1 MASGVAKLLGGRAG
15 PAIRLPWEDE
25 RLVYVVREPFVS
37 RHSSAQFTA
46 GLVAPRSALK
56 LESLMPSG
64 GVLFSDG
71 MEDDFLA
78 FNSGVVAELR
88 AAPQRARLVVA

>member
-1 MASGVAKLLGGRAG
+1 
-15 PAIRLPWEDE
+15 
-25 RLVYVVREPFVS
+25 
-37 RHSSAQFTA
+37 
-46 GLVAPRSALK
+46 
-56 LESLMPSG
+56 MPSG

-88 AAPQRARLVVA
+88 AARRLGLPASTLEFRIRRLDIDKFQYRRG

>member
-1 MASGVAKLLGGRAG
+1 
-15 PAIRLPWEDE
+15 
-25 RLVYVVREPFVS
+25 
-37 RHSSAQFTA
+37 
-46 GLVAPRSALK
+46 
-56 LESLMPSG
+56 MPSG

-88 AAPQRARLVVA
+88 AAPQRARLAVG